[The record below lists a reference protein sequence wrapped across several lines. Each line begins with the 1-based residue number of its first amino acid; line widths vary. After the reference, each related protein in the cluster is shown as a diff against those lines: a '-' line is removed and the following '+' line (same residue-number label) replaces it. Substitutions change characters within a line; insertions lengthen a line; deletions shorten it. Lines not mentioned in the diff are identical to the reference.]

1 MRKYKEFKVWQLGM
15 DIVNSTY
22 DFTKTLPFSERFG
35 LISQIQRASVSIPAN
50 IAEGCSR
57 TSEKD
62 FKRFLEI
69 SLGSAFE
76 IETLIQITVNT
87 RLAKA
92 NEMQPIF
99 WNLTEG
105 QKMLN
110 GLIAK
115 IKDSLIAKS

>member
-99 WNLTEG
+99 RNLTEE

>member
-1 MRKYKEFKVWQLGM
+1 MRKSKEFKVWQLGM
-15 DIVNSTY
+15 DLLNSTY

-87 RLAKA
+87 RLPKA

>member
-92 NEMQPIF
+92 NEMQSIF